1 MHSRSMQM
9 QLTIGSAVER
19 VPRGKRTEHDCD
31 LFHFSDAYVMRSFAQ
46 NRNMNILKS
55 IICM

>member
-1 MHSRSMQM
+1 MQM

-19 VPRGKRTEHDCD
+19 VLRGKRTEHDCD